1 MKTVIERT
9 SKRAASILL
18 RRAPLLATACMLA
31 SLVGVD
37 VQAQADPTSASGGK
51 RPFIIML
58 VDTSASMEYSL
69 NANQDY
75 ACTDTGTYESCRQ
88 ASGDSTVNPNQGDD
102 PNEPV
107 NFIWSNQD
115 ALGDSDGDPL
125 DRAASWGNKDYEDA
139 GEGPTF
145 VGPCYV
151 WKDQCDDY
159 SRPPWAPTMLDD
171 GEANNDEFSYDM
183 AMWERL
189 RYMRGRVDSTDPSA
203 LDDYSVSN
211 KVRRLQ
217 DSNQPRHVQLKEILT
232 GDMILSPY
240 DTSGG
245 SLASGSAGF
254 VANPQIHGPGCWF
267 VPRMSSSRAYQ
278 SGWHACQ
285 QVTCKNDGDCRN
297 TPWTGMGADP
307 RNCTGNPGI
316 CVRGGQQDA
325 ENAFAIECTNNG
337 QCNSIQS
344 GLRCTGNMGNPGVCV
359 PSEHTNAMHFIVDH
373 DDPRPHFQEVYD
385 YQLNTGLLDNLSNTA
400 IFAVAMFDG
409 YQGESQNLMDMMSP
423 VVDPNSANPVSP
435 IVNDGIPD
443 TNSGAFA
450 VSPDLLGAAPEG
462 ISKYD
467 LGIYKVVG
475 PSTLDVPTSQLNGLS
490 QFTQY
495 AISDAGYLRN
505 HTSSTAAEWLIDPAD
520 SSNSRLNYNIP
531 SGLED
536 YATPYQM
543 GHQPI
548 AGGTPLAAA
557 IRDIHRYMLRGQYEF
572 DHRGRALPTSTSY
585 DPEVHT
591 SAELAD
597 PSNNFII
604 NPVQQD
610 KYRECRPKHV
620 VLMTDG
626 FPSPE
631 VGATEA
637 GELNLGSNELGDAF
651 GFPDSTNRYVYSQA
665 EKEINALVNDPALT
679 PSPKPYQSE
688 EDFMPF
694 VHIVGLNLI
703 DDSTCMDDSECR
715 GGLVCTKLNNKN
727 VCAADEDNND
737 IPDVPQK
744 MGRMAAE
751 GRTCAQYFLVT
762 GDGKKY
768 VPSDWPAMDGHTG
781 TCDPSSG
788 NCLVK
793 QFDEND
799 ADVPLY
805 KNDANLKC
813 LAPALILEKN
823 DSKTT
828 ATMMGG
834 GADVRDDL
842 TEALSLVFNE
852 VLEQSN
858 GIASRTRATVT
869 NNLDAKELRGQYRV
883 FSGTSVVGSSVYWQG
898 LLERQTIACSRAGG
912 SIDGLRERS
921 LHEDINNQV
930 EPNMLSP
937 TGYRDNRRIFTS
949 FEGSDT
955 CSGCNTTIASSAS
968 LQQLTA
974 SEDQFGATRFGTS
987 GNALGAMTR
996 VPLELDD
1003 MLAIRG
1009 VAATPTPSDLTFLNV
1024 VDEQDGVRTIAE
1036 VRGHIPQKQGRQLGA
1051 ILNSNPVTVGPPSLN
1066 LPNAS
1071 YRAYREKYGQRATML
1086 YVSTLDGMLHA
1097 IHTGPHDDES
1107 NNGII
1112 RRTMSGSEGTS
1123 PQSVCAG
1130 TDCSSSQR
1138 EAWAYVPNMLLTE
1151 LPNYK
1156 NRQPNLLDG
1165 TPVVNDVRLCHGDGT
1180 LNQSKQACAA
1190 AGATVAPEDQ
1200 WRSVLVQGLGQ
1211 AGSGYFALDVTH
1223 TGGIVGGVNGNAPD
1237 PIPLWEVNP
1246 KWEEEQIAL
1255 LGSQPSRF
1263 GYTSGSVANPLPS
1276 FSVSDTD
1283 CDSSTPSDL
1292 LETPFMGLSVGEPAI
1307 GTVVLEGIKSG
1318 ANVQRPVAIFSGG
1331 LNGSIPGSESCRV
1344 NARRGRAVYVVDLQT
1359 GALLRRFVDYNSD
1372 GTYYRFE
1379 AEVAGTPVL
1388 YDNRPG
1394 VVASRAFVGD
1404 LAGRLFRI
1412 DLSSAD
1418 PSDWK
1423 MDLFYDPCTDSQ
1435 VDTGDSCDLLD
1446 GTELRNDPGR
1456 TFGPAMFPP
1465 TVALDSQ
1472 RRPTVVYGLGERND
1486 TSTANQVQAMVALR
1500 DNVDPS
1506 DKIAWSTTF
1515 PENTSEDYNEK
1526 LTGQPVIFNFG
1537 VYFTTYR
1544 ENNIDP
1550 CEPGRSRI
1558 WGLRLGG
1565 DPENP
1570 GKIAGALDFSASDST
1585 ALTDVDWP
1593 SDQDPATDL
1602 LRWYSPV
1609 DPLLIRGV
1617 TIAFRPSCN
1626 IDFDNPGVNTDE
1638 GEEATPELIATTGAS
1653 DGASNSNYNNNDPG
1667 DFSSGQAGSLSFEI
1681 KKLATPR
1688 SRLEPLSWS
1697 VIGY

>member
-18 RRAPLLATACMLA
+18 RRAPLLATACILA
-31 SLVGVD
+31 PLVGAD
-37 VQAQADPTSASGGK
+37 AQAQSDPTNAAGGK

-75 ACTDTGTYESCRQ
+75 ACTDPGTYASCRQ
-88 ASGDSTVNPNQGDD
+88 AAADSTVNTNQSDD
-102 PNEPV
+102 PNAPN
-107 NFIWSNQD
+107 NFIWSNKN

-125 DRAASWGNKDYEDA
+125 DRTANWGGKDYEDA
-139 GEGPTF
+139 GQGPTF

-159 SRPPWAPTMLDD
+159 SRPPWNPTILDD
-171 GEANNDEFSYDM
+171 GEASNDEFSYDM
-183 AMWERL
+183 NMWERL
-189 RYMRGRVDSTDPSA
+189 HYMRGRVDVTNASV
-203 LDDYSVSN
+203 LNDYSASN
-211 KVRRLQ
+211 TVRRLQ

-232 GDMILSPY
+232 GDMILSPH
-240 DTSGG
+240 DSLGTG
-245 SLASGSAGF
+245 LASDSAGF
-254 VANPQIHGPGCWF
+254 VANSQLHGPGCWF
-267 VPRMSSSRAYQ
+267 VPRMRNNRTYQ

-285 QVTCKNDGDCRN
+285 QVTCRDDNDCRN
-297 TPWTGMGADP
+297 TPWTGPMPDP

-316 CVRGGQQDA
+316 CVRDGQQDA
-325 ENAFAIECTNNG
+325 ENAVAIECTNNG
-337 QCNSIQS
+337 QCNRIQP
-344 GLRCTGNMGNPGVCV
+344 GLRCTGSMREPGYCV
-359 PSEHTNAMHFIVDH
+359 PSEHPNAMHLIADH

-409 YQGESQNLMDMMSP
+409 FQGEAEDITDLMSP
-423 VVDPNSANPVSP
+423 VIDPNSANPVSP
-435 IVNDGIPD
+435 IINDGIPD
-443 TNSGAFA
+443 TNSAMFA
-450 VSPDLLGAAPEG
+450 KNPELPPSKLPESVSR
-462 ISKYD
+462 YD

-505 HTSSTAAEWLIDPAD
+505 VGSDSEAEQWLIDPAD
-520 SSNSRLNYNIP
+520 STNSRLNYSIP

-557 IRDIHRYMLRGQYEF
+557 IRDIHRYMLRGQYKF
-572 DHRGRALPTSTSY
+572 DRRGKAMSSTSTAY
-585 DPEVHT
+585 DPDVHSST
-591 SAELAD
+591 ELAD
-597 PSNNFII
+597 PSLPLII

-626 FPSPE
+626 FPAPE
-631 VGATEA
+631 VGASEA
-637 GELNLGSNELGDAF
+637 GDLNLGSAQLDSAF
-651 GFPDSTNRYVYSQA
+651 GFPDAVNRYVYSQA
-665 EKEINALVNDPALT
+665 EREIHALVHDSALT
-679 PSPKPYQSE
+679 PSPKPYQVA

-703 DDSTCMDDSECR
+703 DDSTCMDDSDCR
-715 GGLVCTKLNNKN
+715 GNLVCTKLNDKD
-727 VCAADEDNND
+727 VCAVDEDNND

-768 VPSDWPAMDGHTG
+768 VPSNWPAMDGHTG
-781 TCDPSSG
+781 TCDVSTG

-793 QFDEND
+793 QFNESD

-805 KNDANLKC
+805 KNDAGLKC

-823 DSKTT
+823 DSKDT
-828 ATMMGG
+828 ASMGS
-834 GADVRDDL
+834 ADDVRDDL

-852 VLEQSN
+852 VLERSN

-869 NNLDAKELRGQYRV
+869 NNLDANELRGQYRV
-883 FSGTSVVGSSVYWQG
+883 FSGTGVGGSSVYWQG
-898 LLERQTIACSRAGG
+898 LLERQTIACNRSGG
-912 SIDGLRERS
+912 SIAGLQNRS
-921 LHEDINNQV
+921 LHEDIDNQV
-930 EPNMLSP
+930 EPNMISP
-937 TGYRDNRRIFTS
+937 SGYRDNRRIFTS
-949 FEGSDT
+949 FSGSGT
-955 CSGCNTTIASSAS
+955 CSNCNAMITSNFS

-974 SEDQFGATRFGTS
+974 SQDQFETTRFGNT
-987 GNALGAMTR
+987 GDALKAMTR
-996 VPLELDD
+996 VPVNLDD

-1009 VAATPTPSDLTFLNV
+1009 VVAPTDSDYINLGFTN
-1024 VDEQDGVRTIAE
+1024 EEDGLRTIAE
-1036 VRGHIPQKQGRQLGA
+1036 VRGHIPQKQNRVLGA

-1071 YRAYREKYGQRATML
+1071 YRAYREKYGRRATML

-1097 IHTGPHDDES
+1097 IHTGPNDAAE
-1107 NNGII
+1107 NGII
-1112 RRTMSGSEGTS
+1112 RRGMNGTEGTS
-1123 PQSVCAG
+1123 PQRVCSGSAS
-1130 TDCSSSQR
+1130 DPCDDSQR
-1138 EAWAYVPNMLLTE
+1138 EAWAYIPNMLLPE
-1151 LPNYK
+1151 LRNYK
-1156 NRQPNLLDG
+1156 NRQPNLMDG
-1165 TPVVNDVRLCHGDGT
+1165 TPVINDVRLCHGDGS
-1180 LNQSKQACAA
+1180 LNQSVQACAS
-1190 AGATVAPEDQ
+1190 AGSTVAPEDQ

-1211 AGSGYFALDVTH
+1211 AGAGYFALDVTH
-1223 TGGIVGGVNGNAPD
+1223 TGGFIGSVGKSPD
-1237 PIPLWEVNP
+1237 PIPLWEANLQ
-1246 KWEEEQIAL
+1246 WEEEQLNAL
-1255 LGSQPSRF
+1255 AGQRSRF
-1263 GYTSGSVANPLPS
+1263 GYSTGSVANPLPN
-1276 FSVSDTD
+1276 VSPSDRG
-1283 CDSSTPSDL
+1283 CGSTPSDL
-1292 LETPFMGLSVGEPAI
+1292 LDTPFMGLSVGEPAI
-1307 GTVVLEGIKSG
+1307 GTVVLEGIKPG
-1318 ANVQRPVAIFSGG
+1318 GNVQRAVAIFSGG
-1331 LNGSIPGSESCRV
+1331 LNGSIPGSDNCRV
-1344 NARRGRAVYVVDLQT
+1344 NDRRGRAVYVVDLQT
-1359 GALLRRFVDYNSD
+1359 GTLLRRFVDYSSD
-1372 GTYYRFE
+1372 GNYYRFE

-1394 VVASRAFVGD
+1394 VVASRAFIGD
-1404 LAGRLFRI
+1404 LAGRLFRM

-1418 PSDWK
+1418 PSEWK
-1423 MDLFYDPCTDSQ
+1423 MDLFYDPCSDGQ
-1435 VDTGDSCDLLD
+1435 VDKGDACDLLD
-1446 GTELRNDPGR
+1446 GVELRDDPNR

-1486 TSTANQVQAMVALR
+1486 TSTANQIQAMVALR
-1500 DNVDPS
+1500 DNVDPA

-1515 PENTSEDYNEK
+1515 PEDTSEDYNEK

-1544 ENNIDP
+1544 ENNVDP

-1570 GKIAGALDFSASDST
+1570 GQIAGALDFENDNTGDVEFSSDPT
-1585 ALTDVDWP
+1585 AGLIN
-1593 SDQDPATDL
+1593 
-1602 LRWYSPV
+1602 WYSPEEAM
-1609 DPLLIRGV
+1609 LIRGV

-1626 IDFDNPGVNTDE
+1626 VDFDNPGVNTDE
-1638 GEEATPELIATTGAS
+1638 GEEATPELIATTGS
-1653 DGASNSNYNNNDPG
+1653 SSGTGNNYDGSATG
-1667 DFSSGQAGSLSFEI
+1667 DFASGQAGSLSFEI
-1681 KKLATPR
+1681 KKLAAPR

-1697 VIGY
+1697 VIGF